1 MSVNRQSEAL
11 DFKQTSTLRAG
22 EAMRTV
28 DARAAASVNP
38 TKNARPSSSAM
49 TITARAS
56 WTEDGDA
63 SESRD
68 VWRRRR
74 RRRRTNIRGCDDDTA
89 IARPLNMSLQTL
101 N

>member
-28 DARAAASVNP
+28 DARAATSVNP

-56 WTEDGDA
+56 WTEDVDA

>member
-28 DARAAASVNP
+28 DARAATSVNP

-74 RRRRTNIRGCDDDTA
+74 RRTNIRGCDDDTA

>member
-1 MSVNRQSEAL
+1 VSVNRQSEAL

-28 DARAAASVNP
+28 DARAATSVNP

-74 RRRRTNIRGCDDDTA
+74 RRTNIRGCDDDTA

>member
-28 DARAAASVNP
+28 DARAATSVNP

-74 RRRRTNIRGCDDDTA
+74 ATPNEHPWMRR
-89 IARPLNMSLQTL
+89 
-101 N
+101 

>member
-1 MSVNRQSEAL
+1 VSVNRQSEAL

-28 DARAAASVNP
+28 DARAATSVNP
-38 TKNARPSSSAM
+38 TKNARPSSSDM

-68 VWRRRR
+68 VWRR

>member
-28 DARAAASVNP
+28 DARAATSVNP

-74 RRRRTNIRGCDDDTA
+74 RRTNIRGCDDETA

>member
-28 DARAAASVNP
+28 DARAATSVNP

-63 SESRD
+63 SESQD
-68 VWRRRR
+68 VWRR

>member
-28 DARAAASVNP
+28 DARAATSVNP

-74 RRRRTNIRGCDDDTA
+74 RTNIRGCDDDTA

>member
-28 DARAAASVNP
+28 DARAATSVNP

-49 TITARAS
+49 TITVRAS

-68 VWRRRR
+68 VWRR